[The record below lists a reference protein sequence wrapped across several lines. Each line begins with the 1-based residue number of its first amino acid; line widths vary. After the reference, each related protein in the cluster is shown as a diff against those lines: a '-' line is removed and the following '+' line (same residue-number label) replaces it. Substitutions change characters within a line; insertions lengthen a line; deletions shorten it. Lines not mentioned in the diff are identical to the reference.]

1 MRTLVHLPAV
11 GIDPIKYAADSV
23 DELTSDV
30 EKAII
35 NFLFDIS
42 DSDVTS
48 SDISLG
54 RDNPE
59 LMNIKI
65 AAWNENLIHRLRSA
79 VSILYA
85 KPMDWIHQA
94 DRCEKVAQA
103 ASDMANHWT
112 VDSEYLVID
121 FDDIGQPCAKTLL
134 TPEQDLSIKEHP
146 GEWAFTYVFLYQSDE
161 VRPK

>member
-11 GIDPIKYAADSV
+11 GIDLNEYATDST
-23 DELTSDV
+23 DKLTSDV
-30 EKAII
+30 EKAVI

-48 SDISLG
+48 SDIILG

-65 AAWNENLIHRLRSA
+65 AVWNENLIHKLRSA

-85 KPMDWIHQA
+85 RPMDWIHQA

-121 FDDIGQPCAKTLL
+121 FNDIGQPCAKTLL
-134 TPEQDLSIKEHP
+134 TPEQDLSINEHP
-146 GEWAFTYVFLYQSDE
+146 EEWAFTHVFVYQSNE